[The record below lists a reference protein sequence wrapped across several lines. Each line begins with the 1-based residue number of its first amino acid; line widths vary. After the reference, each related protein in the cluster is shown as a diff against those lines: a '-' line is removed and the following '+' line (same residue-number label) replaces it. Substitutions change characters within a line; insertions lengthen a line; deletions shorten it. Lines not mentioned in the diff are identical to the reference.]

1 MRREVQIHAHEVK
14 GLAQAVGD
22 GEGLV
27 QPRRFRQGEAL
38 GCCQRVAVDAQE
50 LKIAV
55 EEIEF
60 RPALVSACAEH
71 HAVCPAVKAV
81 EFIVLRQRAVRRADV
96 FLDQQFLVH
105 IAVLELGVIR
115 PEGLASPGTQL
126 LHGGVRV
133 ERLFV
138 RADEVVAAAE
148 VPLDGEPLR
157 QRVPVDVLRP
167 VVHGEQTVERA
178 AAAAAVHVVAHTVFV
193 RALAHDGVS
202 AEALELLLEQLFV
215 ERLRVLQIRQTAE
228 LAQE

>member
-1 MRREVQIHAHEVK
+1 M
-14 GLAQAVGD
+14 
-22 GEGLV
+22 
-27 QPRRFRQGEAL
+27 
-38 GCCQRVAVDAQE
+38 
-50 LKIAV
+50 
-55 EEIEF
+55 
-60 RPALVSACAEH
+60 
-71 HAVCPAVKAV
+71 
-81 EFIVLRQRAVRRADV
+81 
-96 FLDQQFLVH
+96 
-105 IAVLELGVIR
+105 AVLELGVIR
-115 PEGLASPGTQL
+115 PEGLAPPGMQL

-157 QRVPVDVLRP
+157 QRAPVDVLRP
-167 VVHGEQTVERA
+167 VVYGEQTVERA

-215 ERLRVLQIRQTAE
+215 ERLRVLQIRQTTE